1 LPHGV
6 NTKSDLDAKKKLAAS
21 SFSGSVGEPQR
32 EERLLVSAGGFHTE
46 KRKETGAMESR
57 FARALATYAGRSLR
71 LFALWHLAWALVT
84 AAVTGLFVTTGRYPS
99 RKLAESRA

>member
-32 EERLLVSAGGFHTE
+32 EERLLVSA
-46 KRKETGAMESR
+46 
-57 FARALATYAGRSLR
+57 AGWVVS
-71 LFALWHLAWALVT
+71 
-84 AAVTGLFVTTGRYPS
+84 
-99 RKLAESRA
+99 